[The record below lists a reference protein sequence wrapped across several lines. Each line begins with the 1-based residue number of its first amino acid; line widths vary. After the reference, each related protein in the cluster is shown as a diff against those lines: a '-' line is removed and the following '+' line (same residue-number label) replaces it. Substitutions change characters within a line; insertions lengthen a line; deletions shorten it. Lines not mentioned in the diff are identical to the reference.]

1 MAIEPQNYRELILLT
16 EVVSSPVTAQE
27 VKHQTQKDTTLSPL
41 IQFAYSGWHV
51 KGHLDSLYNPYQI
64 IA

>member
-1 MAIEPQNYRELILLT
+1 MAIEPQNCRELILLT

-41 IQFAYSGWHV
+41 IQFSYSGWHV
-51 KGHLDSLYNPYQI
+51 EGHLDSLFNPYQI

>member
-1 MAIEPQNYRELILLT
+1 MAIEPQNCRELILLT

-41 IQFAYSGWHV
+41 IQFAYNGWHV
-51 KGHLDSLYNPYQI
+51 EGHLDSLYNPYQI